1 MPVRQMKLRFTAR
14 PTTRVVPS
22 LLVPEPPQKGKN
34 GGNKGASGG
43 TLAAPILGVAG
54 LPPSAAADTSPTPGS
69 G

>member
-1 MPVRQMKLRFTAR
+1 MPVRQMKLRFTAK

-22 LLVPEPPQKGKN
+22 LLVPEPRQKGKS
-34 GGNKGASGG
+34 GGNKDASGG

-54 LPPSAAADTSPTPGS
+54 LPSSAAAETPPAPGS

>member
-1 MPVRQMKLRFTAR
+1 MPVRQMKLRFTAK

-34 GGNKGASGG
+34 GGNKDASGE
-43 TLAAPILGVAG
+43 TADAPILGVAG
-54 LPPSAAADTSPTPGS
+54 RAPAAAAETPPAPGS